1 MEQKNIKE
9 NKTTYKL
16 FIIMA
21 MSTAI
26 LLVSPV
32 LLLAALGYFLD
43 KFFHTAPLFLIIGG
57 VIGFISG
64 ITNVFRMMRLMQRR
78 KRQKINDNLNK

>member
-1 MEQKNIKE
+1 MNMRQE
-9 NKTTYKL
+9 NKTTFKL

-32 LLLAALGYFLD
+32 IILSGVGYFAD
-43 KFFHTAPLFLIIGG
+43 NFFHTAPLYMILGG
-57 VIGFISG
+57 AIGFISG
-64 ITNVFRMMRLMQRR
+64 IINVFRMMQLMQKR
-78 KRQKINDNLNK
+78 KKKPVL